1 MDNCISEEKI
11 YEIVNANK
19 SYCSVRDLGE
29 GMELVGHRS
38 MYKHAIGYPRVILN
52 HNKKTAFVLNNDVKD
67 FESLETLKYST
78 STMESF
84 RWIPRNVLD
93 SIWAINIY
101 IYRPHWVI
109 GKYQNEVAKVEWF
122 APHFPLLFWGFIDK
136 EGSFIVKS
144 SKHMNDVN
152 EIQSMR
158 KKAEEIVAKR
168 KELVLNDDSKKALT
182 TVLVGAA
189 LLYGVSKLFGFSGGE
204 SSSSSGKRCL
214 SRYIIENIVNSRFR
228 DLDEIDMCKMAVYY
242 VMPDLFLGKVKDE
255 IYNEM
260 MFDRINEINS
270 CIFSMKDSYEGH
282 YPNHGANEINGLI
295 SFIKIDCYEEIKL
308 TKFFKNLEG
317 VFVGRMPGMGL
328 VGKAMNG
335 RTEYQILNSINKG
348 LVAYFT
354 YLFVCGASIDEAKN
368 AFRREYILNFNDL

>member
-1 MDNCISEEKI
+1 MDNYISEEKI

-19 SYCSVRDLGE
+19 GYWSVVDLGE
-29 GMELVGHRS
+29 GMELVCQ
-38 MYKHAIGYPRVILN
+38 KNVVDYPRVILN
-52 HNKKTAFVLNNDVKD
+52 HNKKTAFVLNNNVTD
-67 FESLETLKYST
+67 FKSLETLKDST
-78 STMESF
+78 LTMESF
-84 RWIPRNVLD
+84 EWLPRNGLLGYVVPALYAT
-93 SIWAINIY
+93 SRW
-101 IYRPHWVI
+101 RI
-109 GKYQNEVAKVEWF
+109 GKYQNGVAEVSRYMPDF
-122 APHFPLLFWGFIDK
+122 SFLFIGFIDK
-136 EGSFIVKS
+136 EGKVIVKN

-168 KELVLNDDSKKALT
+168 KELVLINDDSKKDLA

-189 LLYGVSKLFGFSGGE
+189 LLYGISKLFGFSGGE

-214 SRYIIENIVNSRFR
+214 SRYIIENIVNRCFR
-228 DLDEIDMCKMAVYY
+228 DLDEVDMCKMAAYY

-270 CIFSMKDSYEGH
+270 SIFSLKNSYEGH
-282 YPNHGANEINGLI
+282 YPNHGTNEIYSLI
-295 SFIKIDCYEEIKL
+295 SFMKKDCYEEIKL
-308 TKFFKNLEG
+308 TKFFSNLKGNFIE
-317 VFVGRMPGMGL
+317 RMPGLGL

-354 YLFVCGASIDEAKN
+354 YLFVFGSSIDEAKN
-368 AFRREYILNFNDL
+368 AFRKEYISNFNDYAFS